1 MGVTS
6 AFAHFFKTIYLV
18 VQEYIPMRLYKH
30 NGPINKKIRKEY
42 YFHKELA

>member
-1 MGVTS
+1 MGGTS
-6 AFAHFFKTIYLV
+6 GFAHFYKTVYLFF
-18 VQEYIPMRLYKH
+18 QEYIPTHLYKH